1 MRKYLLVIA
10 AASLALGSCHYL
22 LGRRVRGD
30 GNIKTEEHTV
40 SSFKNLKVSASI
52 NVYLTQGDIKP
63 IRIEGDENLLP
74 YIEVIQD
81 GEDLVVRN
89 REGYNLEGTG
99 DLKVYVSAPVFHS
112 ISLSGAGDIISE
124 SKISNPEALEINLS
138 GAGDIKMDEL
148 DAPKV
153 GADISGV
160 GSIYIKG
167 QTKDVDMTIS
177 GAGSA
182 HCYDLMAEN
191 TKIEISGVG
200 SAEVYAS
207 VKLDAHVSGAGSVD
221 YKGNASDVSQQVS
234 GVGSVN
240 KK

>member
-1 MRKYLLVIA
+1 MRKYLLMIA
-10 AASLALGSCHYL
+10 VASLALGSCHYI

-30 GNIKTEEHTV
+30 GNIKTEDHTV
-40 SSFKNLKVSASI
+40 SAFKNLRVSAAI
-52 NVYLTQGDIKP
+52 NVYITQGDIKP
-63 IRIEGDENLLP
+63 IRIEGDDNLLP
-74 YIEVIQD
+74 YIEVEQD
-81 GEDLVVRN
+81 GDEVVIKN
-89 REGYNLEGTG
+89 REGYNLEGSD
-99 DLKVYVSAPVFHS
+99 DLKVYVTAPEFHH
-112 ISLSGAGDIISE
+112 ISLSGAGDIIAE
-124 SKISNPEALEINLS
+124 NKISNPGEMEINLS
-138 GAGDIKMDEL
+138 GTGDIKMDEL

-167 QTKDVDMTIS
+167 QTKDVDMNIS

-191 TKIEISGVG
+191 TKIQISGVG

-221 YKGNASDVSQQVS
+221 YKGNATDVSQEVS